1 MTEQEKFELAQYAGS
16 GILKLDFLDELDDLD
31 PGVRQLI
38 FGQYDEGIVSGNEI
52 KDNPFESVRK
62 LLAVARLTNPNN
74 KDEENK
80 AWHCQRDLVSFFFLT
95 YETEKFFS
103 LLEQQDKEWLMTIAR
118 SEGGLWKEA
127 QTVLLVGMNNRFETY
142 DENFID
148 EDTGEKVTVKR
159 FNHIDGVTFD
169 STPEEQQEIFDLL
182 VKDDIPGW
190 EEYGEDEKYQTY
202 RLLRNF
208 TDYNTIGLLLLF
220 AEKYNLKEAYG
231 ELSELY
237 RYGDEEHGIFINR
250 KKAKEYYD
258 LAGEE
263 VCEDWNDSDDPGE
276 EDPSTYEYTLT
287 GDAGTLNAIRK
298 MIDDLCRDY
307 GTLGNELGLY
317 VPQRLLMKLLVG
329 SDTEY
334 YRGNIFHM
342 AQQTPN
348 QLVITTEADNGYPLL
363 YALHKCFENL
373 EITMKETDCFAT
385 DHYIGDIKSDEELIN
400 IVAEEYADS
409 GLSKEELLKAGRE
422 GIIKARERY
431 DEKMDFSF
439 NAYAVWWVRQAILQA
454 TCEKD

>member
-169 STPEEQQEIFDLL
+169 STPEEQQELFDLI
-182 VKDDIPGW
+182 DNEDGW
-190 EEYGEDEKYQTY
+190 ESYNDEEKFQAY
-202 RLLRNF
+202 RMLRNF
-208 TDYNTIGLLLLF
+208 TDFNAINLLLIF
-220 AEKYNLKEAYG
+220 VEDYNLKEAYG

-250 KKAKEYYD
+250 KKAKEYYN
-258 LAGEE
+258 LAGDTVDEE
-263 VCEDWNDSDDPGE
+263 WDDSDDPGE
-276 EDPSTYEYTLT
+276 EDPTTYEYTLT
-287 GDAGTLNAIRK
+287 GNTDTLNGIRK

-307 GTLGNELGLY
+307 GTPGNELGLF

-334 YRGNIFHM
+334 YRGNVLTM
-342 AQQTPN
+342 KQPAPD
-348 QLVITTEADNGYPLL
+348 QLVITTEADRGLPLL
-363 YALHKCFENL
+363 YALRECFDNL
-373 EITMKETDCFAT
+373 EITMKQN
-385 DHYIGDIKSDEELIN
+385 N
-400 IVAEEYADS
+400 IS
-409 GLSKEELLKAGRE
+409 
-422 GIIKARERY
+422 I
-431 DEKMDFSF
+431 
-439 NAYAVWWVRQAILQA
+439 
-454 TCEKD
+454 T